1 MTASSTTTAPDVT
14 RIEIPG
20 GLLVRVRG
28 KIDAAFA
35 GLGIPPGF
43 AGEIVI
49 DLAGVERI
57 TSSGVRGWMAAR
69 PELEHAR
76 AVWLSR
82 VPPCVVS
89 QLNAVAG
96 FAGRC
101 GVISLFLPFV
111 CAACGNEQHELLDLR
126 QSLDSERTG
135 PGPVPCPKCG
145 GTASLDEE
153 PADYLAFV
161 AHAPRPQLSAV
172 ATRLLRDDVGNET
185 TLMIE
190 KEVSG
195 TVTMVRLSGPLC
207 GRQRLARRLDGLDG
221 KVLVDL
227 THVTVADAEGVA
239 DLAAA
244 LRAGAASTWFRGAAR
259 EVLDLLQAADPEL
272 ARRHLTEG
280 SVIDPEIAAV
290 LAPPGTPSTPDS
302 DALPAGFQQIRC
314 LGAGGM
320 AEVFLARRTGPG
332 ALEKLVAV
340 KRILPSLVK
349 NERFRALFQREARV
363 AALVSHP
370 NVVQTF
376 ELLEQDGQL
385 LLVMEYVDGWDLG
398 WLVDRAQASALRPPP
413 EVALRVGLDL
423 LAGLAAAHA
432 ALDARGN
439 RAAVIHRDVSPHNAL
454 MTKDGV
460 TKVADFGV
468 AKSMGEVGMDTRS
481 AVMGK
486 VAYMA
491 PEQINPALGAVGP
504 HSDVYSA
511 ALVLFELLAV
521 EHPFVRSGAF
531 EAIQAVLHGPLP
543 PLSLEDGELA
553 GLLARWFDQALA
565 RPIDQRFADGC
576 AALDALRRA
585 VEPRWVAPHA
595 EVARWAG
602 AVADS
607 CLPARGAQESG
618 LTPAADPK
626 LRPPQVGDRTQV
638 LSEEDLAVDDG

>member
-1 MTASSTTTAPDVT
+1 
-14 RIEIPG
+14 
-20 GLLVRVRG
+20 
-28 KIDAAFA
+28 
-35 GLGIPPGF
+35 
-43 AGEIVI
+43 
-49 DLAGVERI
+49 
-57 TSSGVRGWMAAR
+57 MAAR
-69 PELEHAR
+69 SELEHAR
-76 AVWLSR
+76 AVWLAR

-101 GVISLFLPFV
+101 GVVSLFLPFV
-111 CAACGNEQHELLDLR
+111 CGACGNEQQELLDLR
-126 QSLDSERTG
+126 HSPDGARTR

-145 GTASLDEE
+145 AAAELDED
-153 PADYLAFV
+153 PGDYLSFV
-161 AHAPRPQLSAV
+161 ARAPPPQLSAV
-172 ATRLLRDDVGNET
+172 AARLLRDDVGSET
-185 TLMIE
+185 ALVVE

-195 TVTMVRLSGPLC
+195 TVTSVRLSGPLC
-207 GRQRLARRLDGLDG
+207 GRQRLTRRLDGLDG

-227 THVTVADAEGVA
+227 THVTAADAEGVA

-244 LRAGAASTWFRGAAR
+244 LRGSAASTWFHGGTR
-259 EVLDLLQAADPEL
+259 EVVELLQAVDAEL
-272 ARRHLTEG
+272 ARRHVTEA
-280 SVIDPEIAAV
+280 SVIDPEVAAA
-290 LAPPGTPSTPDS
+290 LAPPGTANAPDR
-302 DALPAGFQQIRC
+302 DALPVGFQKIRC

-320 AEVFLARRTGPG
+320 AEVFLARRTEP
-332 ALEKLVAV
+332 AAIVQLVAV

-370 NVVQTF
+370 NVVRTF
-376 ELLEQDGQL
+376 ELVERDGQL
-385 LLVMEYVDGWDLG
+385 FLVMEYVDGWDLG
-398 WLVDRAQASALRPPP
+398 WLLERARASALRPTPQ
-413 EVALRVGLDL
+413 VALRIGLDL
-423 LAGLAAAHA
+423 LAGLAAAHSA
-432 ALDARGN
+432 VDARGN

-491 PEQINPALGAVGP
+491 PEQINPAIGAVGP

-511 ALVLFELLAV
+511 ALVLFELLVV

-543 PLSLEDGELA
+543 PLSLDDSELA
-553 GLLARWFDQALA
+553 GLLTRWFDQALA
-565 RPIDQRFADGC
+565 RPVDRRFAEGC

-602 AVADS
+602 VVADS
-607 CLPARGAQESG
+607 CLPARGGQESG
-618 LTPAADPK
+618 QTPAADPI
-626 LRPPQVGDRTQV
+626 LRVPQVGDRTQV